1 MRKIE
6 DANGREYTVHH
17 WYILTNGWE
26 YYQTEPTDGSI
37 AFGYVMG
44 DCGEWG
50 SFSLDE
56 MRGHIM
62 ASATGYQLYEV
73 AAPSGWKWEEEEND
87 VEVEFFWKKD
97 EVKA

>member
-1 MRKIE
+1 MRKVTDDYGNTHE
-6 DANGREYTVHH
+6 VHS

-26 YYQTEPTDGSI
+26 YYQTEPASGGI

-56 MRGHIM
+56 MRGYIM
-62 ASATGYQLYEV
+62 ASASGYELYEV
-73 AAPSGWKWEEEEND
+73 ATPPGWEWEEEEND
-87 VEVEFFWKKD
+87 IEVEFSWKKS
-97 EVKA
+97 EV